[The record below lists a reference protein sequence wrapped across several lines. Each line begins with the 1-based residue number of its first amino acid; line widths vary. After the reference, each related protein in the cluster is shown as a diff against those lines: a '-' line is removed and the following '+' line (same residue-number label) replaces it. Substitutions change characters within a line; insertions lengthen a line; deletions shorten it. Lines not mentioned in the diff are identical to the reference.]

1 MDFSASTLEQLAL
14 LMGIELD
21 DLQWDTEVLLVA
33 GNIKQT

>member
-1 MDFSASTLEQLAL
+1 
-14 LMGIELD
+14 MGIELD